1 MKKGINK
8 EDLIDL
14 IEILFDD
21 NKALELG
28 ERYLANEHRDLE
40 ENMIRIKSNL
50 SELHL
55 NFKGCGIDRLL
66 QMQKLNGVLANL
78 NEMLEKLIKDCKKV
92 YKN

>member
-1 MKKGINK
+1 
-8 EDLIDL
+8 
-14 IEILFDD
+14 
-21 NKALELG
+21 
-28 ERYLANEHRDLE
+28 
-40 ENMIRIKSNL
+40 MIRIKSNL